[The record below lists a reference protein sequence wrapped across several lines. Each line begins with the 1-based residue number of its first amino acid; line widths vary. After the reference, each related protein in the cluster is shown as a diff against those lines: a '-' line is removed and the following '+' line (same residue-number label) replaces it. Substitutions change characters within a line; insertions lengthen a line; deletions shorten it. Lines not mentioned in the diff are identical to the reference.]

1 MFWAS
6 LCAIGAC
13 ANAGYYI
20 VNKKFLRTVD
30 PDILA
35 ASGFLCAGTIL
46 LIVSAANGLPALGPL
61 FIPAIAATAA
71 INVVATLLTFRA
83 LATTDISLAVP
94 MISFTPLFLIGTAA
108 LFLGELPSAT
118 GTCGIIIIVV
128 GSYVLNTAAEHTR
141 ISDPFR
147 AMIRSPGVCSMLA
160 VAFLYAV
167 AVNFDKIAVKNSD
180 PFFGA
185 AMTMLLIGIAFVPI
199 AAWRRC
205 RNRPVCSAGARVH
218 PAVGLPAAPSIC
230 RREIAGAGL
239 LVGLLITIE
248 AVSINTAYITQIA
261 PYVIAIK
268 RMSLLIIVLY
278 GAFVFHENDVVRR
291 LAGAVL
297 MVSGAALILLFP

>member
-20 VNKKFLRTVD
+20 VNKKFLKTLD

-46 LIVSAANGLPALGPL
+46 FLVSAANGLPALGPL
-61 FIPAIAATAA
+61 FIPAVAATAV
-71 INVVATLLTFRA
+71 INVAATLFTFRA

-108 LFLGELPSAT
+108 LLLGELPSAA

-141 ISDPFR
+141 ITDPIR

-185 AMTMLLIGIAFVPI
+185 AMTMLLIGMAFVPI
-199 AAWRRC
+199 AA
-205 RNRPVCSAGARVH
+205 
-218 PAVGLPAAPSIC
+218 
-230 RREIAGAGL
+230 
-239 LVGLLITIE
+239 
-248 AVSINTAYITQIA
+248 
-261 PYVIAIK
+261 
-268 RMSLLIIVLY
+268 
-278 GAFVFHENDVVRR
+278 
-291 LAGAVL
+291 
-297 MVSGAALILLFP
+297 